1 MNDRMRQGVTG
12 VATARVETPEAQ
24 GIARPER
31 GPVRFAAL
39 EAIEAQARPEQQT
52 RREPHALSTPSNIG
66 DRLFNGLTAG
76 FAGFIVVILGL
87 MIAVLL
93 WQSRTAVSTYGVT
106 FLTNSAWNPV
116 LNNFGAAP
124 SILGTL
130 YTSALALLIGAP
142 IAIMVAIF
150 LAELAPRPIRFP
162 LGFVVELLAAVPSIV
177 FGLWAL
183 FVLVPLVRQYIEP
196 GLIDHF
202 GNTPLFSGP
211 PLGLGFL
218 TASVILAVM
227 ILPTIAAI
235 SRDVMLAVP
244 NTQRDAMLALGATRW
259 ETIWK
264 VVVPA
269 ARSGI
274 VGGVILG
281 LGRALGET
289 MAVQLVIGNNL
300 QSFNASLVGQG
311 TTITA
316 TLVNQFSE
324 ATSDL
329 YRASLIELALIL
341 LMVTV
346 ALNVVARLLVWRV
359 AR

>member
-1 MNDRMRQGVTG
+1 MRVGV
-12 VATARVETPEAQ
+12 
-24 GIARPER
+24 
-31 GPVRFAAL
+31 L
-39 EAIEAQARPEQQT
+39 EAIEAQTRPQQET
-52 RREPHALSTPSNIG
+52 RRQPNVLAASHNLG
-66 DRLFNGLTAG
+66 DRIFSIVTAG
-76 FAGFIVVILGL
+76 FAGLIIAILVVMAG
-87 MIAVLL
+87 VLL
-93 WQSRTAVSTYGVT
+93 WQSRLAITTYGLT
-106 FLTNSAWNPV
+106 FITSSTWNPD
-116 LNNFGAAP
+116 LNKYGAAP
-124 SILGTL
+124 SIIGTL
-130 YTSALALLIGAP
+130 YTSLLALLVGAP
-142 IAIMVAIF
+142 VGIMVAIF
-150 LAELAPRPIRFP
+150 LAELAPRRLRFA

-183 FVLVPLVRQYIEP
+183 FVLVPVVRDYVEP
-196 GLIDHF
+196 PLISHF
-202 GNTPLFSGP
+202 GNSPLFSGA
-211 PLGLGFL
+211 PLGLGLL
-218 TASVILAVM
+218 TASIILAVM

-244 NTQRDAMLALGATRW
+244 NSQRDAMLALGATRW

-274 VGGVILG
+274 IGAIILG

-300 QSFNASLVGQG
+300 QSFNWSLLGQG

-329 YRASLIELALIL
+329 YRASLIELALML
-341 LMVTV
+341 LLVTV

-359 AR
+359 RR